1 MPDIEDKSEHWLST
15 LRNFSSVIL
24 EEIRSKGDKLQS
36 IKFSLSDSSP
46 LDKDVTSLWVDGGNA
61 HFDFVGG
68 SWFIVKAAAGFFS
81 SGEKIKWHEK
91 TSTGFTTLPR
101 NIDRFVGIHRDIL
114 EVECVLELIEK
125 KPDFIVLDNSL
136 TTYANMGVPH
146 SLLKFFESGE
156 PIEESSEYDFFRA
169 FIDFKKRFNAL
180 IQQCKILDIPLIGA
194 AKDPKSR
201 LLARKWGLGK
211 NFIDSSAIS
220 LLAKGNTGFTEA
232 MEAKYLRISRVEK
245 YLEKRSLLT
254 GDRGRFQSIFG
265 ILQPYSRV
273 FRVDFPEFQQSKLY
287 DIRKFLV
294 AMHDG
299 NGYLLPSHVVHNRA
313 TIPDRLSDG
322 LSQLVMSS
330 VAKEDMEIAT
340 FLFGPQRRSKFG

>member
-1 MPDIEDKSEHWLST
+1 MPNRENESEHWLSI
-15 LRNFSSVIL
+15 LRNFSNVIL
-24 EEIRSKGDKLQS
+24 GEIRSKGEKLREINLS
-36 IKFSLSDSSP
+36 ISDSIP
-46 LDKDVTSLWVDGGNA
+46 LDKEVTSIWVDGGNA
-61 HFDFVGG
+61 NFDCVGG
-68 SWFIVKAAAGFFS
+68 SWFIVKAAAGYFS

-91 TSTGFTTLPR
+91 TRTGFTTLPR

-114 EVECVLELIEK
+114 EIECVLELIENE
-125 KPDFIVLDNSL
+125 PDFIVLDNSL

-156 PIEESSEYDFFRA
+156 PMEESSEYDFFRS
-169 FIDFKKRFNAL
+169 FVDFKKRFNAL

-201 LLARKWGLGK
+201 LLARKWNLGK

-220 LLAKGNTGFTEA
+220 MLAKGKTGFTEA
-232 MEAKYLRISRVEK
+232 MEAKYLRIPRVEK

-254 GDRGRFQSIFG
+254 GERGRFQSIFG
-265 ILQPYSRV
+265 ILQPNGRV
-273 FRVDFPEFQQSKLY
+273 FRVDFPEFQKSKLQ

-299 NGYLLPSHVVHNRA
+299 NGYLIPSHIVHNRA
-313 TIPDRLSDG
+313 TMPDRLSDG
-322 LSQLVMSS
+322 LSKLVMSS
-330 VAKEDMEIAT
+330 VAKEDMEIAK
-340 FLFGPQRRSKFG
+340 FLFSKQRRSKFG